1 MLGIR
6 LTNIL
11 ELQVYRSWFSNNH
24 DNFLKKLSRFLINN
38 KISGCQN
45 WIEIL
50 TIIKDRKTTLFQR
63 KA

>member
-1 MLGIR
+1 MLGIK

-24 DNFLKKLSRFLINN
+24 DNIIKKLLRFLINN
-38 KISGCQN
+38 KISGGQN

-50 TIIKDRKTTLFQR
+50 TVIKDEKLLFF
-63 KA
+63 KE